1 MTNKERT
8 KEVERICDKI
18 NNYAKERSA
27 EVTALENEIK
37 RLKKETE
44 NTLNLMIDFECKKKG
59 VSVELVKIILKDVY
73 K

>member
-1 MTNKERT
+1 MTNKERA

-18 NNYAKERSA
+18 NKYAKERSA
-27 EVTALENEIK
+27 EITALENEIK
-37 RLKKETE
+37 QHKKETE

-59 VSVELVKIILKDVY
+59 VSIDLVKIILKDVY

>member
-27 EVTALENEIK
+27 KVTALENEIK

-59 VSVELVKIILKDVY
+59 VSVELVKIILKDLY